1 MNHLNNLRMELQQ
14 EMIDS
19 FVNEYTIATRSE
31 KREAVLNRA
40 LRALDAPSMMNFLSR
55 ALKHLDTIMRASEF
69 DE

>member
-1 MNHLNNLRMELQQ
+1 MIFEL
-14 EMIDS
+14 
-19 FVNEYTIATRSE
+19 VVEYTAATRSE

-40 LRALDAPSMMNFLSR
+40 LRTLDAPSLMHFLSH

>member
-1 MNHLNNLRMELQQ
+1 MELQQ
-14 EMIDS
+14 EMING
-19 FVNEYTIATRSE
+19 FVYEYTKATRSE
-31 KREAVLNRA
+31 KREAILNRA

>member
-1 MNHLNNLRMELQQ
+1 MELQQ